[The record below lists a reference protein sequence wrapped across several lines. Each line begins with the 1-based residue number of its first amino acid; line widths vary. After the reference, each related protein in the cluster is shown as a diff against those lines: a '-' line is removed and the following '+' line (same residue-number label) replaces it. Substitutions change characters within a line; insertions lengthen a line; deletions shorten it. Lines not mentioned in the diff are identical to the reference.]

1 MWSVITALFR
11 VLLEVAY
18 YWYKQLEHYLITP
31 AFDPT
36 APLKQ
41 QLLKATD
48 YEEWCAI
55 AHQIDSALGNDL
67 WRQTPGSSKYDY
79 KLISTRLKQ
88 LAAARDEENASEL
101 VSLLRSGLLR
111 NLGSIANSELY
122 NRSYFGTKLLIE
134 EYISEV
140 IGSLEYLADTRTYF
154 ASHQAKLDFL
164 HDTRQSFGR
173 SGLVLHGGS
182 MFGMC
187 HVGVVKGL
195 FLQGL
200 LPRIVSG
207 ATVGALVAAL
217 VCFVN
222 DDELLPVLNDLP
234 HALACVHHGF
244 SEPSD
249 STGRRKATTMVERIL
264 SAEYPPELLSLAEH
278 VRLLLGD
285 TTFEQAY
292 LKSDRVLNITITPV
306 TAKPHS
312 IPTLLNYLTTPNM
325 TVWSA
330 VKASLGTGTLPHST
344 TDMNDIVLM
353 CKDYRGQLKPY
364 TTELVTF
371 LPANKAIYG
380 DDRASPYTK
389 QAELF
394 NVNNFTVSLAR
405 PYLAPLFAG
414 EQTYRGRGGWLPR
427 LSKVFKLELQ
437 HRLWQLAKMGMLP
450 DLVHRVLVD
459 ERVQGGEDV
468 TIVPE
473 LESLVKDILLDEDE
487 EEEDANDEEDG
498 PDEASENDEDY
509 HDEDVFQ
516 NEKEMDTD
524 YYDEYNSGT
533 ETPPQH
539 AALKLTHR
547 EDDGHHAL
555 RKRSKKVEYY
565 IKTGEHSIWPF
576 VSIIWA
582 RCAVEFVLDDL
593 YSKALRQKY

>member
-1 MWSVITALFR
+1 MWSVITALCR
-11 VLLEVAY
+11 VLLEVVY
-18 YWYKQLEHYLITP
+18 YWYKQLEQYLITP
-31 AFDPT
+31 TFDPA
-36 APLKQ
+36 APLKHK
-41 QLLKATD
+41 LLRASD
-48 YEEWCAI
+48 YEEWCDI
-55 AHQIDSALGNDL
+55 AHQIDSVLGNDL
-67 WRQTPGSSKYDY
+67 WRQTPVSSKYDY

-88 LAAARDEENASEL
+88 IVAARSDENANEL

-134 EYISEV
+134 EYITEV
-140 IGSLEYLADTRTYF
+140 IGSLEYLAATKTFF

-173 SGLVLHGGS
+173 SCLVLHGGS
-182 MFGMC
+182 MFGIC
-187 HVGVVKGL
+187 HVGVVRGL

-217 VCFVN
+217 VCFV
-222 DDELLPVLNDLP
+222 DDDILLQVLDELP
-234 HALACVHHGF
+234 HKLALVHHGF
-244 SEPSD
+244 DKPDRDTKSCKS
-249 STGRRKATTMVERIL
+249 TTMVDRIL
-264 SAEYPPELLSLAEH
+264 SAEYPPEMLSLVEH
-278 VRLLLGD
+278 VRLVLGD

-306 TAKPHS
+306 TNKPHS
-312 IPTLLNYLTTPNM
+312 IPTLLNYLTTPNV

-330 VKASLGTGTLPHST
+330 VKASLGTGSLVHLST
-344 TDMNDIVLM
+344 ETDNITLM
-353 CKDYRGQLKPY
+353 CKDHCGRLKPY
-364 TTELVTF
+364 TKQTMTF
-371 LPANKAIYG
+371 IPANKAIYD

-437 HRLWQLAKMGMLP
+437 HRLRQLAKLGLLP

-473 LESLVKDILLDEDE
+473 LESLLKDLFLNDNDNYDDNVE
-487 EEEDANDEEDG
+487 EKNSLKEKLHLEYETKESIDMEEMEI
-498 PDEASENDEDY
+498 
-509 HDEDVFQ
+509 
-516 NEKEMDTD
+516 DTD
-524 YYDEYNSGT
+524 YDEYESFDESPARHT
-533 ETPPQH
+533 SLQASTPVEVTHNQH
-539 AALKLTHR
+539 
-547 EDDGHHAL
+547 
-555 RKRSKKVEYY
+555 KRNKKADYY
-565 IKTGEHSIWPF
+565 IKIGERSVWPF

-593 YSKALRQKY
+593 YSRALRQKY